1 MNVPSHG
8 PRALE
13 SGVET
18 GAAAALP
25 PADSP
30 FSAMRRALR
39 NRPFQ
44 RLWAG
49 EAASLLA
56 DQTFFVTLLVLVLNI
71 AGPGAQLGAVLAVSA
86 IPGAVLLPLGGW
98 ASDRLPRPAIMAVT
112 SLGRALLMALLAGLV
127 LRGEIELWHL
137 YLLGG
142 ALSALDAFYYPAT
155 LAVVPEIV
163 ADDHL
168 EPANALVQGAEQL
181 SGVAGPVLGAALV
194 ATVGLGAAF
203 GAIAI
208 TFLLAAA
215 IFATLW
221 IAVRSMPRP
230 DKPAEPGGI
239 AAIIAGVRY
248 TWQDPIL
255 RVLIIMVA
263 GLNVVAAGPIVVGS
277 AVLATERFGGAAA
290 LGPFYAAFG
299 IGSLVGVAAAG
310 VLARVRRRGMA
321 LALATLLVGIALGAF
336 GFAPTLLVAAIVA
349 AGLGIAAGYLGVV
362 LISALQ
368 ERADP
373 ARLGR
378 VMSLVVLATVALDPI
393 SYAVTG
399 YLIAYGVAWL
409 CLGAGLALGGIAIL
423 ALRNDAL
430 RNFA

>member
-1 MNVPSHG
+1 
-8 PRALE
+8 
-13 SGVET
+13 
-18 GAAAALP
+18 
-25 PADSP
+25 
-30 FSAMRRALR
+30 MRGALR

-56 DQTFFVTLLVLVLNI
+56 DQTFFVTLLVLVLDI
-71 AGPGAQLGAVLAVSA
+71 AGPGAQLGTVLAVSA

-98 ASDRLPRPAIMAVT
+98 VSDRLARPAIMAVT
-112 SLGRALLMALLAGLV
+112 SLGRALLMALLAAIV
-127 LRGEIELWHL
+127 LAGEIELWYL

-142 ALSALDAFYYPAT
+142 ALSALDAFYYPAA
-155 LAVVPEIV
+155 LAVVPEI
-163 ADDHL
+163 AGDEQL
-168 EPANALVQGAEQL
+168 EPANALVQGAEQI
-181 SGVAGPVLGAALV
+181 SGVAGPVVGAALV

-221 IAVRSMPRP
+221 IAVRSLPRK
-230 DKPAEPGGI
+230 DGPAEPGGI
-239 AAIIAGVRY
+239 TAIIAGVRY

-255 RVLIIMVA
+255 RVLVIMVA
-263 GLNVVAAGPIVVGS
+263 GLNVAAAGPIVVGS

-290 LGPFYAAFG
+290 LGPIYAAFG

-321 LALATLLVGIALGAF
+321 LALATLLVGVALAAF
-336 GFAPTLLVAAIVA
+336 GFAPTLLLAAIIA
-349 AGLGIAAGYLGVV
+349 AGLGVAAGYLGIV

-368 ERADP
+368 ERAEP
-373 ARLGR
+373 SRLGR
-378 VMSLVVLATVALDPI
+378 VMSLVVLAAVALDPI
-393 SYAVTG
+393 SYAATG
-399 YLIAYGVAWL
+399 YLITYGVGWL
-409 CLGAGLALGGIAIL
+409 CLGAGLALGIIAIL
-423 ALRNDAL
+423 ALRNNAL